1 MHATSLAILL
11 ALASVPA
18 LAATNE
24 PVRYRITPVSGGFV
38 RLDTAS
44 GAMTF
49 CRDEVD
55 KFRCEPLPV
64 EADKAPADAGAS
76 ARGETSKNDATRNSD
91 TSLQDFDKA
100 LSLMERA
107 MKSFMSMTRD
117 DTRQCAL

>member
-11 ALASVPA
+11 TLASVPA

-64 EADKAPADAGAS
+64 EADKAAAAS

-107 MKSFMSMTRD
+107 MKSFMSMTRE